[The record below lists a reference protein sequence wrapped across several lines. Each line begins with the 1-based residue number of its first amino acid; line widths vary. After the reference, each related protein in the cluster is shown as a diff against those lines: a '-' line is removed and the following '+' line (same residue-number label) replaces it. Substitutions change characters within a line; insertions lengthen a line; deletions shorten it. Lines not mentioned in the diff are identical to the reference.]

1 MEKIIRKYGVLL
13 LLYLVVVAGAVL
25 LSSRLR
31 YLNDKNTTMNNIVAN
46 AD

>member
-31 YLNDKNTTMNNIVAN
+31 YLNDKDVTMNNIVAN
-46 AD
+46 VD

>member
-31 YLNDKNTTMNNIVAN
+31 YLNEKQTVANNIVISK
-46 AD
+46 